1 MSDNKEVY
9 CKIIKGKS
17 IHYPVLVPN
26 KKGMESALECGV
38 KEIALFTAASESFT
52 KKNINCSIVSVLII
66 NLIPIIIIIISF
78 IACFIRMN
86 LSLSLRRLLN

>member
-52 KKNINCSIVSVLII
+52 KKNINCSIVSALII
-66 NLIPIIIIIISF
+66 NLIPIIIITF